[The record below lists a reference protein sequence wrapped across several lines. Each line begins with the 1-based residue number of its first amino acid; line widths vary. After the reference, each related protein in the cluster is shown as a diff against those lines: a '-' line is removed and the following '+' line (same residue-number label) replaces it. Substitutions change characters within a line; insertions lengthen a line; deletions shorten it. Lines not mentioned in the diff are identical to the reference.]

1 MSKYFCSIFVL
12 FLIDLQKYLTMKKYI
27 FFLFLAFIA
36 CKNPIEENCFQNE
49 SDKIFEPYIVESP
62 FSVNQIL
69 DEKPEY
75 LEINNLR
82 KFRSFKKDSIECH
95 TYTYDEEKSKK
106 KYEDYQA
113 KYKDFNDVFF
123 NHFEYTI
130 RQKVN
135 GVDYALGR
143 NNLGF
148 WLLEICNN
156 QPKAFFLGLSFSHYY
171 INKVQELPIIKDG
184 FLQFEGSLVKIV
196 KVAGLPGYDDY
207 SAMEDGKLFKIKLAD
222 LKKDTDNDGYN
233 DIFENCFGLNS
244 NDADSDGDKINDF
257 DDMNPLFKSE
267 KTKFTSLYEEL
278 LPKYFAFDESNLKR
292 MHYFFIPYESNCEY
306 FQKINPKFRILILSN
321 NSKKTDY
328 LKVTDIVNGGF
339 SKIKR
344 DKKDA
349 NKFYISTFG
358 SSSTTDFSAEY
369 KKGKWIFVMVSQTN
383 V

>member
-1 MSKYFCSIFVL
+1 
-12 FLIDLQKYLTMKKYI
+12 MKKYI
-27 FFLFLAFIA
+27 LFLFLAFIA
-36 CKNPIEENCFQNE
+36 CKNSIEENCFQNDD
-49 SDKIFEPYIVESP
+49 DKIFEPYIEKKP
-62 FSVNQIL
+62 FSINQIL
-69 DEKPEY
+69 DVKPEY
-75 LEINNLR
+75 LQINNLQ
-82 KFRSFKKDSIECH
+82 KFRTFKKDSIESH

-106 KYEDYQA
+106 KYEVYQA
-113 KYKDFNDVFF
+113 KYKDFNDNFF
-123 NHFEYTI
+123 NQFGYII
-130 RQKVN
+130 RQNEN
-135 GVDYALGR
+135 GIDYALGR

-148 WLLEICNN
+148 WLLEIYNN
-156 QPKAFFLGLSFSHYY
+156 RPRAYFLGLSFSNYY
-171 INKVQELPIIKDG
+171 INEVQELPIIKDG
-184 FLQFEGSLVKIV
+184 FLQFQGSLVKIV
-196 KVAGLPGYDDY
+196 KVEGLPGYDDY
-207 SAMEDGKLFKIKLAD
+207 SAMEDGKLFKIKLTD

-267 KTKFTSLYEEL
+267 KTKFSSLYEEL
-278 LPKYFAFDESNLKR
+278 LLKHFAFDESNLKG

-306 FQKINPKFRILILSN
+306 FQKINSKFRVLILPD

-328 LKVTDIVNGGF
+328 LKVTDIVNGRF

-358 SSSTTDFSAEY
+358 SSSTTDYSAEY
-369 KKGKWIFVMVSQTN
+369 KKGKWIFTIISQTT